1 MLAEHCHL
9 PADVNEK
16 QAKALHRQSRGV
28 PVEAEVDLDMM
39 TGMTDKVQD
48 AR

>member
-9 PADVNEK
+9 PADVDEK
-16 QAKALHRQSRGV
+16 QATALHRQSSGV

-39 TGMTDKVQD
+39 AGMTEKVQD